1 MWIVGEEKHQPCFH
15 VCVVWKDEYFISRL
29 DYDDECQVVALSFDA
44 NTWRKTIYNN
54 LLLFIYS

>member
-1 MWIVGEEKHQPCFH
+1 MRIVGEEKHQPCFH

-44 NTWRKTIYNN
+44 NT
-54 LLLFIYS
+54 